1 MQQSKMLHDLKQ
13 STESKNE
20 NACDLD
26 SNKILFQEH
35 GEVTKDC
42 VLFSFLSKPY
52 TQPGPWTGYPEIKNP
67 TFYRLG
73 QQAPKDCA
81 FQESSSTIWFVTS
94 CQVLIW

>member
-52 TQPGPWTGYPEIKNP
+52 TQPGP
-67 TFYRLG
+67 
-73 QQAPKDCA
+73 
-81 FQESSSTIWFVTS
+81 
-94 CQVLIW
+94 